1 MADKYHYDS
10 KGNYTGKS
18 SDDPPS
24 SFLGAIVLIFIVL
37 GLLGMCSSNKSDGN
51 TSKVPQD
58 PVINSSNKDPGP
70 KWTVPQEEATT
81 NSTQWTAPSPAP
93 QTDQPKQW
101 TVPQEEATTK
111 STQWTD
117 PSPAPRT
124 DQPKQW
130 TIPKED

>member
-18 SDDPPS
+18 SDDAPV
-24 SFLGAIVLIFIVL
+24 SFLGAIVLIFIVV

-51 TSKVPQD
+51 ASKVPKA

-70 KWTVPQEEATT
+70 
-81 NSTQWTAPSPAP
+81 
-93 QTDQPKQW
+93 QW

-111 STQWTD
+111 STQWAA
-117 PSPAPRT
+117 PSQAPQT
-124 DQPKQW
+124 EQPKKW